1 MAKGRNSER
10 VRKITYIAILTA
22 LVYTLQAISPMI
34 KLSINS
40 VALGLVPVI
49 VGAAMYGPLCGM
61 WLGLVF
67 AGATFTTDL
76 AAISPFLD
84 ENWPAAIITIVFKIV
99 VAGAAAGFVYKLIA
113 KKNEIVAS
121 IAASVV
127 APIVN
132 TAIYVIFGLIFFREL
147 VGGFA
152 VIGVFI
158 LPNVIVEF
166 LMCPLLAPVLIRV
179 GVAFK
184 RLK

>member
-76 AAISPFLD
+76 TAIAPFLD
-84 ENWPAAIITIVFKIV
+84 ENWPIAIITIIFKIV
-99 VAGAAAGFVYKLIA
+99 VAAALCGLVYKFIA
-113 KKNEIVAS
+113 KKNEIVAAIVAS
-121 IAASVV
+121 IV
-127 APIVN
+127 APVVN
-132 TAIYVIFGLIFFREL
+132 TAIYVVFAIIFFSDI
-147 VGGFA
+147 VGGVA
-152 VIGVFI
+152 VVGVFV

-166 LMCPLLAPVLIRV
+166 LMCPILAPALIRV
-179 GVAFK
+179 ALAFK